1 MINHLMSILI
11 IIFLSGY
18 HGKTT
23 DFAKKTVPAIELQL
37 PISSTLESGMNRCF
51 QIH

>member
-11 IIFLSGY
+11 IIFLDTME
-18 HGKTT
+18 KPRILP
-23 DFAKKTVPAIELQL
+23 KTVPAIELQL

>member
-23 DFAKKTVPAIELQL
+23 DFAKKQFL
-37 PISSTLESGMNRCF
+37 P
-51 QIH
+51 